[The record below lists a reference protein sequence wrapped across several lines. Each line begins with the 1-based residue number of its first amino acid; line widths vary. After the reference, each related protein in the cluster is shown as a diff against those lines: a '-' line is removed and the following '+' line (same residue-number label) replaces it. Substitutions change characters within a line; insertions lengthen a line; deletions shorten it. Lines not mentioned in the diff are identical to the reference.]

1 MIRTAVLLAA
11 VLAAALPA
19 ALAQPS
25 AGLLGDLGAGAP
37 GAVNCTPSSG
47 LEGFWL
53 ETTQVHS
60 IGGQEGRRGGV
71 HMAGIIPSARA
82 GR

>member
-19 ALAQPS
+19 SAQPS
-25 AGLLGDLGAGAP
+25 GLLSDLGAGAP
-37 GAVNCTPSSG
+37 GAVNCTPSGG

-60 IGGQEGRRGGV
+60 IGGQEGRRGGA
-71 HMAGIIPSARA
+71 HIAGIIPSARA